1 MIGKNKN
8 LNSLFLKFLI
18 PSILTAV
25 AISLN
30 EFVDGIIVAN
40 LLGSDALGL
49 LNLAMPILLLYA
61 MFAIV
66 VGIGGSV
73 KYSSF
78 IGELKKERAGE
89 VFSLALIYSAVVSL
103 IFIILGIFL
112 NTEIANILSSYVNY
126 GQEYYLLIRIML
138 LSAPIIIVTQSIIYF
153 LPVAGKPEYAT
164 LIIGVSNILN
174 LIFDFIFIRGFS
186 MGVEGSALAT
196 TTGYIIGA
204 LIIVLLIKTK
214 KASIATSKISSIDR
228 SLFIPIALIGMPS
241 AIIQLS
247 FVIKTYFG
255 NYISSFF
262 AGIDG
267 VTTFSVCMQTM
278 SMTGIIISGLV
289 STIIPIAGFLYGQK
303 DFKAIETILDTA
315 MKIQLVFSVVLFI
328 LLETFPQAILSIFNI
343 YEPNLVNMVINGL
356 RIFSL
361 LYLFRG
367 TIILFMSYAQII
379 GRKVY
384 SISISI
390 LEGFA
395 LLIVLTYVLM
405 PLMGI
410 NALWVAFSLSEL
422 IILIGIIVINF
433 FIRKKSH
440 NLKGFFLVEKVDNE
454 MNQIIDFDKNYSKD
468 QMAEISEFL
477 ENNNLNSSIVNDLQ
491 SVIEDVLNYINKSG
505 KKKKGCLEINIKADN
520 ELVVRLR
527 SLEKQP
533 NIEKYDAKQDN
544 LMGMHYTWLNLPF

>member
-1 MIGKNKN
+1 MMGKNKN
-8 LNSLFLKFLI
+8 LNSIFIKFLI
-18 PSILTAV
+18 PAILTAV

-30 EFVDGIIVAN
+30 EFVDGIVVAN

-49 LNLAMPILLLYA
+49 LNMAIPLLLLYA

-89 VFSLALIYSAVVSL
+89 VFSLALYYSAVVSL
-103 IFIILGIFL
+103 VFIIVGIFF

-126 GQEYYLLIRIML
+126 GPNYYLLVRIML
-138 LSAPIIIVTQSIIYF
+138 LSAPIIIITQSVIYF

-164 LIIGVSNILN
+164 LIIGVSNIIN
-174 LIFDFIFIRGFS
+174 LIFDFIFIRDFS

-196 TTGYIIGA
+196 TVGYVIGA
-204 LIIVLLIKTK
+204 LIIVLLVRMR
-214 KASIATSKISSIDR
+214 KASIMTSKISDIDM
-228 SLFIPIALIGMPS
+228 SLFVPIALIGLPS
-241 AIIQLS
+241 AIGQLS

-278 SMTGIIISGLV
+278 SMTGIIISGLI

-303 DFKAIETILDTA
+303 DFEAIGTVLDMA
-315 MKIQLVFSVVLFI
+315 MKIQLVFSVLLFI
-328 LLETFPQAILSIFNI
+328 LLEAFPQVVLSIFNI
-343 YEPNLVNMVINGL
+343 YDPNLVNMAINGL
-356 RIFSL
+356 KIFSF

-379 GRKVY
+379 ERKLY
-384 SISISI
+384 SISLSI
-390 LEGFA
+390 LEGFVV
-395 LLIVLTYVLM
+395 LIVLTYVLI
-405 PLMGI
+405 PFIGI

-422 IILIGIIVINF
+422 LILIGIVVINF
-433 FIRKKSH
+433 FISRKSQ
-440 NLKGFFLVEKVDNE
+440 NLKGFFLVEKSENE
-454 MNQIIDFDKNYSKD
+454 MNQIINLDERYSKD
-468 QMAEISEFL
+468 HLAEISQFV
-477 ENNNLNSSIVNDLQ
+477 ENNNFNPSLVSDLQSIVNDVLDY
-491 SVIEDVLNYINKSG
+491 IEESG
-505 KKKKGCLEINIKADN
+505 KKKKGCLEINIKAD
-520 ELVVRLR
+520 EMLAVRLR

-533 NIEKYDAKQDN
+533 DIEKYGAKQDN
-544 LMGMHYTWLNLPF
+544 LMGMYYTWLQFE

>member
-1 MIGKNKN
+1 MMSKNKN
-8 LNSLFLKFLI
+8 LNNIFIKFLI
-18 PSILTAV
+18 PAILTAV

-30 EFVDGIIVAN
+30 EFVDGIVVAN

-49 LNLAMPILLLYA
+49 LNMAIPLLLLYA

-89 VFSLALIYSAVVSL
+89 VFSLALSYSAVVSL
-103 IFIILGIFL
+103 VFIIVGIFF

-126 GQEYYLLIRIML
+126 GPNYYLLVRIML
-138 LSAPIIIVTQSIIYF
+138 LSAPIIIITQSVIYF

-164 LIIGVSNILN
+164 LIIGVSNIIN

-196 TTGYIIGA
+196 TVGYVIGA
-204 LIIVLLIKTK
+204 LIIVLLVRMK
-214 KASIATSKISSIDR
+214 KASIMTSKISDIDM
-228 SLFIPIALIGMPS
+228 SLFVPIALIGLPS
-241 AIIQLS
+241 AIGQLS

-303 DFKAIETILDTA
+303 DFEAIGTVLDMA
-315 MKIQLVFSVVLFI
+315 MKIQLVFSVLLFI
-328 LLETFPQAILSIFNI
+328 LLEAFPQVVLSIFNI
-343 YEPNLVNMVINGL
+343 YDPNLVNMTINGL
-356 RIFSL
+356 KIFSF

-379 GRKVY
+379 ERKLY

-390 LEGFA
+390 LEGFVV
-395 LLIVLTYVLM
+395 LIVLTYVLI
-405 PLMGI
+405 PFIGI

-422 IILIGIIVINF
+422 LILIGIVVINF
-433 FIRKKSH
+433 FISRKSQ
-440 NLKGFFLVEKVDNE
+440 NLKGFFLVEKSENE
-454 MNQIIDFDKNYSKD
+454 MNQILNLDERYSKD
-468 QMAEISEFL
+468 HLAEISQFV
-477 ENNNLNSSIVNDLQ
+477 ENNNFNPSLVSDLQSIVNDVLDY
-491 SVIEDVLNYINKSG
+491 IEESG
-505 KKKKGCLEINIKADN
+505 KKKKGCLEINIKAD
-520 ELVVRLR
+520 EMLAVRLR

-533 NIEKYDAKQDN
+533 DIEKYGAKQDN
-544 LMGMHYTWLNLPF
+544 LMGMYYTWLQFE

>member
-1 MIGKNKN
+1 MMSKNKN
-8 LNSLFLKFLI
+8 LNNIFIKFLI
-18 PSILTAV
+18 PAILTAV

-30 EFVDGIIVAN
+30 EFVDGIVVAN

-49 LNLAMPILLLYA
+49 LNMAIPLLLLYA

-89 VFSLALIYSAVVSL
+89 VFSLALSYSAVVSL
-103 IFIILGIFL
+103 VFIIVGIFF

-126 GQEYYLLIRIML
+126 GPNYYLLVRIML
-138 LSAPIIIVTQSIIYF
+138 LSAPIIIITQSVIYF

-164 LIIGVSNILN
+164 LIIGVSNIIN

-196 TTGYIIGA
+196 TVGYVIGA
-204 LIIVLLIKTK
+204 LIIILLVRMG
-214 KASIATSKISSIDR
+214 KASIITSKISDVDM
-228 SLFIPIALIGMPS
+228 SLFVPIALIGLPS
-241 AIIQLS
+241 AIGQLS

-303 DFKAIETILDTA
+303 DFEAIGTVLDMA
-315 MKIQLVFSVVLFI
+315 MKIQLVFSVLLFI
-328 LLETFPQAILSIFNI
+328 LLEAFPQVVLSIFNI
-343 YEPNLVNMVINGL
+343 YDPNLVNMAINGL
-356 RIFSL
+356 KIFSF

-379 GRKVY
+379 ERKLY

-390 LEGFA
+390 LEGFVV
-395 LLIVLTYVLM
+395 LIVLTYALI
-405 PLMGI
+405 PFIGI

-422 IILIGIIVINF
+422 LILIGIVVINF
-433 FIRKKSH
+433 FISRKSQ
-440 NLKGFFLVEKVDNE
+440 NLKGFFLVEKSENE
-454 MNQIIDFDKNYSKD
+454 MNQILNLDERYSKD
-468 QMAEISEFL
+468 HLAEISQFI
-477 ENNNLNSSIVNDLQ
+477 ENNNFNPSLVIDLQSIVNDVLDY
-491 SVIEDVLNYINKSG
+491 IEESG
-505 KKKKGCLEINIKADN
+505 KKKKGCLEINIKAD
-520 ELVVRLR
+520 EMLAVRLR

-533 NIEKYDAKQDN
+533 DIEKFDAKQDN
-544 LMGMHYTWLNLPF
+544 LMGMYYTWLQFA

>member
-1 MIGKNKN
+1 MMSKNKN
-8 LNSLFLKFLI
+8 LNNIFIKFLI
-18 PSILTAV
+18 PAILTAV

-30 EFVDGIIVAN
+30 EFVDGIVVAN

-49 LNLAMPILLLYA
+49 LNMAIPLLLLYA

-89 VFSLALIYSAVVSL
+89 VFSLALSYSAVVSL
-103 IFIILGIFL
+103 VFIIVGIFF

-126 GQEYYLLIRIML
+126 GPNYYLLVRIML
-138 LSAPIIIVTQSIIYF
+138 LSAPIIIITQSVIYF

-164 LIIGVSNILN
+164 LIIGVSNIIN

-196 TTGYIIGA
+196 TVGYVIGA
-204 LIIVLLIKTK
+204 LIIVLLVRMK
-214 KASIATSKISSIDR
+214 KASIMTSKISDIDM
-228 SLFIPIALIGMPS
+228 SLFVPIALIGLPS
-241 AIIQLS
+241 AIGQLS

-303 DFKAIETILDTA
+303 DFEAIGTVLDMA
-315 MKIQLVFSVVLFI
+315 MKIQLVFSVLLFI
-328 LLETFPQAILSIFNI
+328 LLEAFPQVVLSIFNI
-343 YEPNLVNMVINGL
+343 YDPNLVNMTINGL
-356 RIFSL
+356 KIFSF

-379 GRKVY
+379 ERKLY

-390 LEGFA
+390 LEGFVV
-395 LLIVLTYVLM
+395 LIVLTYVLI
-405 PLMGI
+405 PFIGI

-422 IILIGIIVINF
+422 LILIGIVVINF
-433 FIRKKSH
+433 FISRKSQ
-440 NLKGFFLVEKVDNE
+440 NLKGFFLVEKSENE
-454 MNQIIDFDKNYSKD
+454 MNQILNLDERYSKD
-468 QMAEISEFL
+468 HLAEISHFI
-477 ENNNLNSSIVNDLQ
+477 ENNNFNPSLVINLQSIVNDVLDY
-491 SVIEDVLNYINKSG
+491 IEESG
-505 KKKKGCLEINIKADN
+505 KKKKGCLEINIKAD
-520 ELVVRLR
+520 EVLAVRLR

-533 NIEKYDAKQDN
+533 DIEKYDVKQDN
-544 LMGMHYTWLNLPF
+544 MMGMYYTWLQFE